1 MKTRAPLPLH
11 GSIEVRRRGL
21 LGSGALS
28 PLLASAAGQ
37 ARRAS
42 AGPMGPLAAV
52 AGRRYFVRPDGRAVY
67 LAGSHTWSNLQDNGT
82 REPPEPFDYAAYL
95 DLLAAHGHTFIRL
108 WVSETSGTGDI
119 AFEVIDP
126 LPYERTGPGLDALG
140 RPRFDLGRFN
150 RAYFDRLRARVREA
164 GARGIYVGIML
175 WNGWS
180 VHNYT
185 GDPAKDPWPAH
196 PYRSSNNV
204 NGVDGDPRGTG
215 GGRAVQTLAA
225 PAVTALQEAYLRKV
239 VDTVNDLDNV
249 LYEIA
254 NEPIGDAPTAAW
266 QHHMIGYL
274 KGYQATKPRQ
284 HPVGMTG
291 GFLPDADTI
300 NAQLLASGAD
310 WISLAGR
317 VPQDR
322 LEPPAAPAGGKVSL
336 LDTDHVFGAGG
347 DALWVWRAFVRGHNV
362 LYMDPLIGLGVA
374 GVPPMPADI
383 ARRTAE
389 VDSGRAGLKGTL
401 AAAALLGDM
410 ARMAPREDLCSSGY
424 ALADAGAAYVALGTD
439 GGFSLDLS
447 AAAGRP
453 LAAKWIAVETAA
465 VQDGGGAVQ
474 GGSPS
479 RRFAPPLAPPAA
491 LVLTPAPR

>member
-1 MKTRAPLPLH
+1 MKTRAPLPRH
-11 GSIEVRRRGL
+11 GSIEVHRRGL
-21 LGSGALS
+21 LGGGALS
-28 PLLASAAGQ
+28 PLLASASGQ
-37 ARRAS
+37 ARRAA

-82 REPPEPFDYAAYL
+82 REPPEPFDHAAYL
-95 DLLAAHGHTFIRL
+95 RLLEAHGHTFVRL
-108 WVSETSGTGDI
+108 WASEASGTGAV
-119 AFEVIDP
+119 AFEVVDP

-150 RAYFDRLRARVREA
+150 QAYFDRLRGRVRAA

-185 GDPAKDPWPAH
+185 GDPAKDPWPAN
-196 PYRSSNNV
+196 PYNARNNV
-204 NGVDGDPRGTG
+204 NGIDGDPRGTG

-249 LYEIA
+249 LYEVA
-254 NEPIGDAPTAAW
+254 NEPLGDAPTAAW

-274 KGYQATKPRQ
+274 KGYQATKPQQ

-300 NAQLLASGAD
+300 NGQLLASGAD

-322 LEPPAAPAGGKVSL
+322 IEPPAAPAGGKISL
-336 LDTDHVFGAGG
+336 LDTDHIFGAGG
-347 DALWVWRAFVRGHNV
+347 DALWVWKAFVRGHNV
-362 LYMDPLIGLGVA
+362 LYMDPLDGLGVA

-383 ARRTAE
+383 AGRTAE
-389 VDSGRAGLKGTL
+389 LDSGRLGLRGTL
-401 AAAALLGDM
+401 AAAALVGDM
-410 ARMAPREDLCSSGY
+410 ARMAPRGELSSSGY
-424 ALADAGAAYVALGTD
+424 ALADAGTAYVALAID
-439 GGFSLDLS
+439 GAVSLDLS
-447 AAAGRP
+447 AANGRR
-453 LAAKWIAVETAA
+453 LAARWIGVETAA
-465 VQDGGGAVQ
+465 VQDGGAVE

-479 RRFAPPLAPPAA
+479 QRFAPPLAPPAA
-491 LVLTPAPR
+491 LVLTASADR